1 MKVLLIEDDHDINFI
16 YKRQLDLSDMQT
28 DAFFTGK
35 EALEALGTNTYDIAL
50 VDIMLP
56 DTNGIDIVK
65 QMKQNTNLAGM
76 TIIVLSNMGEES
88 IVEEAK
94 KIGADGYLIKSS
106 MNPGQLI
113 EEILK
118 IYKEKQDPQ
127 ATSEA

>member
-1 MKVLLIEDDHDINFI
+1 MKILLIEDDGDINFI
-16 YKRQLDLSDMQT
+16 YKRQLDLSEMPT

-35 EALEALGTNTYDIAL
+35 EALDALGTNSYDIAL

-65 QMKQNTNLAGM
+65 QMKQNTNLAKM
-76 TIIVLSNMGEES
+76 TIIILSNMGEES
-88 IVEEAK
+88 IVDQAK
-94 KIGADGYLIKSS
+94 KVGADGYLIKSS

-118 IYKEKQDPQ
+118 IYKTKQDPQ
-127 ATSEA
+127 SSPES